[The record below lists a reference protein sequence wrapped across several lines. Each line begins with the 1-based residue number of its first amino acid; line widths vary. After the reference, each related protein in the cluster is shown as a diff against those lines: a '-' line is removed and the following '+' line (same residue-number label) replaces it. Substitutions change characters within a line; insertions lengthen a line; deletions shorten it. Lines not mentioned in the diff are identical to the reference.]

1 VVDVVACTVQPAEFL
16 QSALRGFQTQRQT
29 TARLRHG
36 RAADA
41 AADGGDDDDDDET
54 AELLQCNL
62 RAHDYRS
69 QQLSRCDQTPPAVHW
84 ALCPVHTTRQTRQ
97 DGPVCVVSD
106 VRVN

>member
-1 VVDVVACTVQPAEFL
+1 MVDVVACTVQPAEFL

-29 TARLRHG
+29 TAQLRPG

-41 AADGGDDDDDDET
+41 AADGGDDDEDDET

-69 QQLSRCDQTPPAVHW
+69 QQLSRCDQTPPCTGRYAQFTPHARRDKTVLS
-84 ALCPVHTTRQTRQ
+84 APCL
-97 DGPVCVVSD
+97 
-106 VRVN
+106 RVK

>member
-1 VVDVVACTVQPAEFL
+1 MVDVVACTVQPAEFL

-29 TARLRHG
+29 TTRLRHG

-41 AADGGDDDDDDET
+41 AADGGGDDDDDET

-69 QQLSRCDQTPPAVHW
+69 QQLSRCDQTPPCTGRYAQCTPHDKTVLS
-84 ALCPVHTTRQTRQ
+84 ASCLT
-97 DGPVCVVSD
+97 CV
-106 VRVN
+106 